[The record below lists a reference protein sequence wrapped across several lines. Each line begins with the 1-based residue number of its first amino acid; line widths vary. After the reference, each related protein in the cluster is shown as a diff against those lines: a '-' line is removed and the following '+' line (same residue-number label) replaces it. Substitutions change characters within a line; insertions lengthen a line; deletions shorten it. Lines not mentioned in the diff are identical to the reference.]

1 MVLQLQEEIAL
12 AEAVFVLSRNLLRL
26 VDQPFLNIP
35 LYFTGQTR
43 RQRDNPLM
51 ILPQHFHIHTGSVI
65 VSFRETAADNFYQIG
80 ITGVILRQQH
90 QMIISVL
97 AAGQFPVEAGM
108 RRHVNFTADDR
119 IDSRCRGFLIEVN
132 DAVHNAMVRDG
143 GAVHPQLFD
152 PFDIFFDFI
161 GTVQQTVFGVDV

>member
-26 VDQPFLNIP
+26 VDQPFLDIA

-51 ILPQHFHIHTGSVI
+51 KLLQHFHIHTGSVI
-65 VSFRETAADNFYQIG
+65 VSFRKPTADNLHQIG
-80 ITGVILRQQH
+80 IARIILCQQH

-97 AAGQFPVEAGM
+97 AAGQFPVKPGM

-119 IDSRCRGFLIEVN
+119 IDPRRRGFLIEVN
-132 DAVHNAMVRDG
+132 DAIHNAVIRDG
-143 GAVHPQLFD
+143 GAVHPQFFD
-152 PFDIFFDFI
+152 TFDIFFDFI